1 MNKVLA
7 ILRSYLAYFRQRLQ
21 RRSKA
26 AALEEDDPFIYP
38 HS

>member
-7 ILRSYLAYFRQRLQ
+7 ILRSYLAYFRLRLQ

-26 AALEEDDPFIYP
+26 AANEEDDPFIYP